1 MLNASKR
8 VEVETC
14 VQSLNN
20 DMIACLDKGEAN
32 HDMTMYLKPSTFR
45 KAIAEKKSDNECF
58 RSRHKKLE
66 EELKKK

>member
-1 MLNASKR
+1 
-8 VEVETC
+8 
-14 VQSLNN
+14 
-20 DMIACLDKGEAN
+20 MIACLDKGEAN